1 MELRLKRLVPRGDD
15 PQVERMRKAIED
27 NIQTCEL
34 RLSNLQKALANKE
47 LVELEISRLES
58 KILSLSELAINRQ
71 EPDFISDQ
79 VDQVASGMIQTEKTM
94 NDLQSITGLELA
106 DEAVPELLKREVVKI
121 NK

>member
-1 MELRLKRLVPRGDD
+1 
-15 PQVERMRKAIED
+15 
-27 NIQTCEL
+27 
-34 RLSNLQKALANKE
+34 
-47 LVELEISRLES
+47 
-58 KILSLSELAINRQ
+58 
-71 EPDFISDQ
+71 